1 MPINSDI
8 MHYLT
13 SFAKILRFKSQ
24 TLCLVLFI
32 CMANM
37 SISQEKMDHFAKI
50 GNMVSGTR
58 THLLEEKVPK
68 PLPESYLPVNNNRT
82 ARFKP
87 IHSMNTNK
95 ELQSELVKF
104 RKQFLPFM
112 ENYAP
117 KLETSRI
124 QIPLTEFD
132 WREETKEDQLNFSE
146 TLKGGGKWQKV
157 QIPHF
162 GPPLGR
168 AVTYYRKSFDITQDM
183 LDKGSL
189 FSCFKAI
196 DYKASIF
203 INGAYLGSHEGMF
216 APFEFNF
223 TKYAKLGENTI
234 VIKVENDYNATGGN
248 DENGNRVYGDKI
260 FTGTGVGYD
269 DPKKGWHVA
278 DGMGIYQDCFIE
290 ARNKLHFNDVFVR
303 PLLEKQQAEIWLEV
317 NNFHEDYKDISVKL
331 AVFGQNFKETAVS
344 EFEYIPVTQF
354 IHGVGDLD
362 KPNDGKHKFLK
373 MGYGKN
379 FLKLTVDLEDPK
391 IWNNKT
397 PWLYQLQVKLYDSSK
412 KLTDTRVQQFG
423 MRSFHMDTENTPKG
437 MLYLNGEKIRLRG
450 ANTMGFL
457 QVDVKNKNWD
467 QLIDDILLAKI
478 CNMNFLRLTQ
488 RPVQP
493 EIYEFCDKLGLMT
506 QTDLPLF
513 GGLRPNKWAEAVK
526 QAEEMERLVRNHP
539 SNIIVTYM
547 NERFPNGEG
556 FPQRQIG
563 DAEGYMKLFKACD
576 QAVLMANPD
585 RVIKSSDGDY
595 DPPSPGLPDS
605 HCYNGWY
612 NGHGLGL
619 GELHKG
625 YWQTIKP
632 GWLYACGE
640 FGAEGLE
647 AYNVMEKYYP
657 KDWLPQTKAEE
668 KDWTANRI
676 SHAQTHRF
684 HYMWFNT
691 QDNVKDWIE
700 ASQKHQAWATKLTT
714 EAFRRNSEMVSFAIH
729 LFIDAWPA
737 GWMKTIMDVD
747 RQPKKAFFVYRDALK
762 PIMASLRTDRYQYFS
777 EEKLKVETWLC
788 NDLNEVPENYSLK
801 YQLEKGRSILFSNK
815 ISPKFLKNA
824 SKFQGYINRKL
835 PKVTKRTS
843 YKLRL
848 GLFDENGKG
857 ISESVID
864 FDVFPKRDNTL
875 TNVFKAPSQNK
886 VATKL
891 LGDLNIETIQ
901 KYSNANTIVIDD
913 FDWYVKN
920 KSDIDAL
927 VEKGKSV
934 VFLEL
939 KQGEYSIG
947 NSSIIVE
954 NTAMGSYYFA
964 SPKTGHSIVKDNEPM
979 DFKFWFHEKKDLAA
993 PFLNTVFVANDWT
1006 KILGSGSTNWVG
1018 DKGDA
1023 HAVAELNYG
1032 KGKFKVC
1039 QLQLNYRLN
1048 TNPTAKIFAERL
1060 LK

>member
-1 MPINSDI
+1 MRLN
-8 MHYLT
+8 H
-13 SFAKILRFKSQ
+13 
-24 TLCLVLFI
+24 TLLLIFLLVLTQVLF
-32 CMANM
+32 A
-37 SISQEKMDHFAKI
+37 QEEMDHFAKI

-58 THLLEEKVPK
+58 LHLLEEKVPEI
-68 PLPESYLPVNNNRT
+68 LPEKQLPITNKKAAKFN
-82 ARFKP
+82 P
-87 IHSMNTNK
+87 IHSMNTK
-95 ELQSELVKF
+95 EELNAALKNY
-104 RKQFLPFM
+104 RSLFLPFM
-112 ENYAP
+112 ENHAP
-117 KLETSRI
+117 EMKSKRI
-124 QIPLTEFD
+124 KIALTEFD

-146 TLKGGGKWQKV
+146 TLKGSGKWEKV
-157 QIPHF
+157 QVPHF

-168 AVTYYRKSFDITQDM
+168 AVTYYRKSFEITQEM

-196 DYKASIF
+196 DYKASVF
-203 INGAYLGSHEGMF
+203 INDAYVGSHEGMF

-223 TKYAKLGENTI
+223 TKHAKLGENTI
-234 VIKVENDYNATGGN
+234 LIKVENDYNATGGN
-248 DENGNRVYGDKI
+248 DENGVRVYGDKI

-269 DPKKGWHVA
+269 DPVKGWHVA

-290 ARNKLHFNDVFVR
+290 ARDKLHFNDVFIR

-317 NNFHEDYKDISVKL
+317 NNFYEDYKDISVKL
-331 AVFGQNFKETAVS
+331 AVFGQNFDEAVVS
-344 EFEYIPVTQF
+344 EFEYIPVTQY

-362 KPNDGKHKFLK
+362 KPNDGKHKFLR

-379 FLKLTVDLEDPK
+379 FLKLTVDINDPR

-397 PWLYQLQVKLYDSSK
+397 PWLYQLQVKLYDHK
-412 KLTDTRVQQFG
+412 KELTDTRVQQFG
-423 MRSFHMDTENTPKG
+423 MRSFSMDVDNTPKG
-437 MLYLNGEKIRLRG
+437 RMFLNGEQIRLRG

-457 QVDVKNKNWD
+457 QVDVKNKDWD

-539 SNIIVTYM
+539 SNIMVTYM

-563 DAEGYMKLFKACD
+563 DAEGYMKLYKACD

-625 YWQTIKP
+625 YWQNIKP
-632 GWLYACGE
+632 DWLYACGE
-640 FGAEGLE
+640 FGAEGLD
-647 AYNVMEKYYP
+647 AYNTMQKYYP
-657 KDWLPQTKAEE
+657 KEWLPQNSSEE

-691 QDNVKDWIE
+691 QDNVKDWVE
-700 ASQKHQAWATKLTT
+700 ASQEHQAWATKLTT
-714 EAFRRNSEMVSFAIH
+714 EAFRRNSDMVSFAIH

-762 PIMASLRTDRYQYFS
+762 PIMVSLRTDRTHFYS
-777 EEKLKVETWLC
+777 EEKLNVEAWLS
-788 NDLNEVPENYSLK
+788 NDLNEIPKNYKLK
-801 YQLEKGRSILFSNK
+801 YQLEKGNKIIFSNQ
-815 ISPKFLKNA
+815 IDPDFVENA
-824 SKFQGYINRKL
+824 SEFQGYINRVL
-835 PKVTKRTS
+835 PKVAKRTS

-857 ISESVID
+857 ISESVVD
-864 FDVFPKRDNTL
+864 LEVFPKENSTPAKIHAVKS
-875 TNVFKAPSQNK
+875 TTGI
-886 VATKL
+886 ATKL
-891 LGDLNIETIQ
+891 VAELQVEN
-901 KYSNANTIVIDD
+901 SNSYNDANTIIIDD
-913 FDWYVKN
+913 FNFYKNN
-920 KSDIDAL
+920 KSEIDAM
-927 VEKGKSV
+927 VASGKTV
-934 VFLEL
+934 LFLEL
-939 KQGEYSIG
+939 EQNEYTIGESNIR
-947 NSSIIVE
+947 VE

-964 SPKTGHSIVKDNEPM
+964 SPKTGHDFVKDNKPM
-979 DFKFWFHEKKDLAA
+979 DFKFWYHETKDLVA
-993 PFLNTVFVANDWT
+993 PFLNTVFIADEWT
-1006 KILGSGSTNWVG
+1006 SIVSSGSTNWVG
-1018 DKGDA
+1018 DKGGA
-1023 HAVAELNYG
+1023 LAVAEIKYG
-1032 KGKFKVC
+1032 KGTFRVC
-1039 QLQLNYRLN
+1039 QIQLNNRLQ
-1048 TNPTAKIFAERL
+1048 TNPTARIFAKKILE
-1060 LK
+1060 

>member
-1 MPINSDI
+1 MKYNKAI
-8 MHYLT
+8 ML
-13 SFAKILRFKSQ
+13 SFSLLSS
-24 TLCLVLFI
+24 VLLF
-32 CMANM
+32 
-37 SISQEKMDHFAKI
+37 SQEKMDHFAKI
-50 GNMVSGTR
+50 GNMVSATR
-58 THLLEEKVPK
+58 LHLLEEKVPEI
-68 PLPESYLPVNNNRT
+68 LPKQYLPVTNNSK
-82 ARFKP
+82 AYFKP
-87 IHSMNTNK
+87 IHSMNTNE
-95 ELQSELVKF
+95 ELQAELVKY

-112 ENYAP
+112 GNHAP
-117 KLETSRI
+117 ELKSNRI
-124 QIPLTEFD
+124 KIALTEFD
-132 WREETKEDQLNFSE
+132 WRKETEEDRLNFAGTIHGE
-146 TLKGGGKWQKV
+146 GQWEKV

-168 AVTYYRKSFDITQDM
+168 TVTYYYKTFDLSQEM

-189 FSCFKAI
+189 FSCFKAV
-196 DYKASIF
+196 DYKASVF
-203 INGAYLGSHEGMF
+203 INGAYVGSHEGMF

-223 TKYAKLGENTI
+223 IKHAKSGKNTI
-234 VIKVENDYNATGGN
+234 LIKVENDYNATGGN

-269 DPKKGWHVA
+269 DPEKGWHIA

-290 ARNKLHFNDVFVR
+290 AREKLHINDVFIR
-303 PLLEKQQAEIWLEV
+303 PLLEKEQAEIWLEI
-317 NNFHEDYKDISVKL
+317 NNFYEDYKDISVKL
-331 AVFGQNFKETAVS
+331 AVFGQNFDESTIA
-344 EFEYIPVTQF
+344 EFEYIPTTQY

-362 KPNDGKHKFLK
+362 KPNDGKYKFLK

-379 FLKLTVDLEDPK
+379 FLKLTVNIKDPK
-391 IWNNKT
+391 VWNNQT
-397 PWLYQLQVKLYDSSK
+397 PWLYQLQVKLYDK
-412 KLTDTRVQQFG
+412 TNKLTDTQVQQFG
-423 MRSFHMDTENTPKG
+423 MRSFSMDTENTPKG
-437 MLYLNGEKIRLRG
+437 RLFLNGAQIRLRG

-457 QVDVKNKNWD
+457 QVDVKNKDWE

-493 EIYEFCDKLGLMT
+493 EIYEYCDKLGLMT

-526 QAEEMERLVRNHP
+526 QAEEMERLVRSHP
-539 SNIIVTYM
+539 SNIMVTYM

-563 DAEGYMKLFKACD
+563 DAEGYMKLYKACD

-619 GELHKG
+619 GEMHKG

-647 AYNVMEKYYP
+647 AYNVMKKYYP
-657 KDWLPQTKAEE
+657 KDWLPQTKEEE
-668 KDWTANRI
+668 KDWNANRI
-676 SHAQTHRF
+676 SHAQTQRF

-700 ASQKHQAWATKLTT
+700 ASQAHQAWATKLTT
-714 EAFRRNSEMVSFAIH
+714 EAFRRNSDMVSFAIH

-762 PIMASLRTDRYQYFS
+762 PLMANLRTDRSHFYS
-777 EEKLKVETWLC
+777 GENLAVEAWLC
-788 NDLNEVPENYSLK
+788 NDLNEIPENYILK
-801 YQLEKGRSILFSNK
+801 YQLEKGRKIIFANK
-815 ISPKFLKNA
+815 IAPNFAENA
-824 SKFQGYINRKL
+824 AQFQGYINRKL
-835 PKVTKRTS
+835 PKVSKRTS

-848 GLFDENGKG
+848 GLFDEKGKG
-857 ISESVID
+857 VSESVID
-864 FDVFPKRDNTL
+864 IDVFPKQYYTL
-875 TNVFKAPSQNK
+875 TNVFATTSKKNIAATLVNELKATS
-886 VATKL
+886 TKSY
-891 LGDLNIETIQ
+891 T
-901 KYSNANTIVIDD
+901 SANTIIIDD
-913 FDWYVKN
+913 YNWYQKHKNEIDGLVKN
-920 KSDIDAL
+920 
-927 VEKGKSV
+927 GKSV
-934 VFLEL
+934 LFLEL
-939 KQGEYSIG
+939 KQGEYAIG
-947 NSSIIVE
+947 NSNIAVE

-964 SPKTGHSIVKDNEPM
+964 SPTTGHSIVKDNKPM
-979 DFKFWFHEKKDLAA
+979 DFKFWYHQEKEMVA
-993 PFLNTVFVANDWT
+993 PFLNTVFIANNWVP
-1006 KILGSGSTNWVG
+1006 IISSGSTNWVG

-1023 HAVAELNYG
+1023 LAVAEMKYG
-1032 KGKFKVC
+1032 RGKFRVC
-1039 QLQLNYRLN
+1039 QLQLNHRLN
-1048 TNPTAKIFAERL
+1048 TNPTARIFVERL